1 MGESAAV
8 LEKDFREEEYF
19 GSVRLDDSAVLQT
32 GEDDVIS
39 MKNLHK
45 TYLLGVEGV
54 PALRGVSLTIK
65 RGEFVCIFG
74 TSGGG
79 KTTMLNIIG
88 TIDKPTKGEM
98 SLCGYLIN
106 HKTDDLTLAMLRLK
120 KIGFVFQTFNLLS
133 SLTALENVE
142 MPMIL
147 AGELNADDRRARAV
161 SLLTKVGM
169 GGRLDHVPSQLS
181 GGEQQRVTI
190 ARAMANKP
198 DILLLDEPTGDLDTA
213 NTAIV
218 MKLLTNLNKDEGIT
232 LVMVTHDV
240 GLKMFSDRVV
250 WMRDGKIQ
258 RIEQITESARHEAHH
273 KLNEEIERI
282 EKKKAGLLSRTTA
295 NTITRNPEDYKPL
308 NWRRAP
314 SSQSSSST
322 SLSSSSNS
330 VHPPPATSSV
340 ATSSHVNGR
349 ESHSTVFANG
359 SPPVAAPHQN
369 GKELNGKHSA
379 SGGHEAW
386 ENGREGENGRDL
398 DSIINGISSGINGI
412 GLEDDQ
418 EELSLSRKKPIVAQP
433 PRLLDEEIILDDK

>member
-1 MGESAAV
+1 MEGAV
-8 LEKDFREEEYF
+8 IEKDFHEEEYF
-19 GSVRLDDSAVLQT
+19 GNVRLDDTAVLQT
-32 GEDDVIS
+32 SEDVVIS

-98 SLCGYLIN
+98 NLCGHMIN
-106 HKTDDLTLAMLRLK
+106 HKTDDLTLAMIRLK

-147 AGELNADDRRARAV
+147 AGELSAEERRTRAT
-161 SLLTKVGM
+161 SLLTMVGM

-218 MKLLTNLNKDEGIT
+218 MKLLTRLNKEDGIT

-240 GLKMFSDRVV
+240 GLKMFSDRVI

-258 RIEQITESARHEAHH
+258 RIEAISDAARQDAHK
-273 KLNEEIERI
+273 KLDEEIDRI
-282 EKKKAGLLSRTTA
+282 EKKRAGLLPRAATA
-295 NTITRNPEDYKPL
+295 TIMRDPQDYKPL
-308 NWRRAP
+308 SWRKPQNTQPLNHSGNLA
-314 SSQSSSST
+314 SSSSQPHISGPNNHT
-322 SLSSSSNS
+322 SGPSQA
-330 VHPPPATSSV
+330 PAEPANDRYT
-340 ATSSHVNGR
+340 
-349 ESHSTVFANG
+349 EYLQSHSTVF
-359 SPPVAAPHQN
+359 PDQEQPHQN
-369 GKELNGKHSA
+369 GKSHAKTG
-379 SGGHEAW
+379 SGGGED
-386 ENGREGENGRDL
+386 GRLAE
-398 DSIINGISSGINGI
+398 IIGGISNGLI
-412 GLEDDQ
+412 LQEEELED
-418 EELSLSRKKPIVAQP
+418 EESLTRKKPIVSTP
-433 PRLLDEEIILDDK
+433 LLVDDEIQTENGAIN